1 MRRPAME
8 VFMRLPPHGKIIV
21 HKLNEMDRNQAW
33 LAAKCSCTRATVN
46 EIILGKQNPS
56 LNMAFRIS
64 IALNMSVEEI
74 FSDLIE
80 KSRAELVVKNLHQYD
95 LNNIPPYGR
104 KILSR
109 LNQIGKTETELSL
122 FCNCTKE
129 QIQKI
134 ISGKTKL
141 RISKAMEIS
150 HFLEISVD
158 ELLAIKDP

>member
-1 MRRPAME
+1 M
-8 VFMRLPPHGKIIV
+8 
-21 HKLNEMDRNQAW
+21 
-33 LAAKCSCTRATVN
+33 
-46 EIILGKQNPS
+46 
-56 LNMAFRIS
+56 
-64 IALNMSVEEI
+64 
-74 FSDLIE
+74 
-80 KSRAELVVKNLHQYD
+80 KNLHQYD

-134 ISGKTKL
+134 IAGKTKL

-158 ELLAIKDP
+158 ELFGD